1 MIIYPICNLLYS
13 VNLQIQVLI
22 EKIDTIQ
29 GESVMTQKYTGE
41 IIGE

>member
-1 MIIYPICNLLYS
+1 MIIHPIYNLLYS

-29 GESVMTQKYTGE
+29 GESVMTQKYTGK